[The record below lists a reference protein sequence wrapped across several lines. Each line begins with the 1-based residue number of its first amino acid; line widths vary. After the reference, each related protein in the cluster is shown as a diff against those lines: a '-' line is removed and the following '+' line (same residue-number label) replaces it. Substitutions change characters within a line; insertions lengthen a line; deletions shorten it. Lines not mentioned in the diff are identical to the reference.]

1 RIGDRGLMSYGSNL
15 ADQARR
21 AAVYIDKILKG
32 QGRQTLPVEQPTK
45 FELLVNLKTAREL
58 GLTISRDFLLIADG
72 FRRRVHCS
80 KLRHYSISS
89 SARADRFPS
98 ALAVLRLIT
107 SSNFVDCITGRSPLR
122 RPDVVSN
129 RIADE
134 RIDEP
139 TMPGAHQP
147 ARIDILTCS

>member
-1 RIGDRGLMSYGSNL
+1 MPAARTHLSSPRMFSSLMLTG
-15 ADQARR
+15 AQQEC
-21 AAVYIDKILKG
+21 V
-32 QGRQTLPVEQPTK
+32 VQPTQ
-45 FELLVNLKTAREL
+45 
-58 GLTISRDFLLIADG
+58 
-72 FRRRVHCS
+72 CS

-98 ALAVLRLIT
+98 ALAV
-107 SSNFVDCITGRSPLR
+107 SSNSVDCITGRSPLR

-147 ARIDILTCS
+147 ARIDMLTCSERAPCDCKADEGEFTLAL

>member
-1 RIGDRGLMSYGSNL
+1 MPQQRNSACGS
-15 ADQARR
+15 
-21 AAVYIDKILKG
+21 
-32 QGRQTLPVEQPTK
+32 GRSESC
-45 FELLVNLKTAREL
+45 A
-58 GLTISRDFLLIADG
+58 ISR
-72 FRRRVHCS
+72 HTQCS

-107 SSNFVDCITGRSPLR
+107 SSNLVDCITGRSPLR

-139 TMPGAHQP
+139 TMPGDHQP
-147 ARIDILTCS
+147 ARIDILTCSERAPCDCKADEGEFTLAL